1 MFTEGQLYA
10 PVVTTDGGAV
20 VVELG
25 HDHPGVGDPAY
36 RERRNTIAALA
47 LDWAPGQAL
56 PVAAYT
62 DEEHEVWRVPG
73 SARR

>member
-10 PVVTTDGGAV
+10 PVVTSDGGEV

-36 RERRNTIAALA
+36 RERRNALAALA
-47 LDWAPGQAL
+47 LGW
-56 PVAAYT
+56 
-62 DEEHEVWRVPG
+62 DEAGRSPSPTTPTRSTRSG
-73 SARR
+73 AS